1 MTDKQNFGEFIAAK
15 RMNQGISLRKM
26 AEQLDITAAY
36 LSDLEKNRRQ
46 PPEKPLLDKMANA
59 LFLTD
64 TERVNLYDMAGNLR
78 GEVSPDL
85 PKYIMENDVVRV
97 ALRKAKDKNINEE
110 AWLQFIQKIEDQT

>member
-1 MTDKQNFGEFIAAK
+1 MTDRQNFGEFITAT
-15 RMNQGISLRKM
+15 RMDQGISLRRM
-26 AEQLDITAAY
+26 AEQLGITAAY

-64 TERVNLYDMAGNLR
+64 AERVNLYDMAGNLR

-85 PKYIMENDVVRV
+85 PGYIMENDVVRV
-97 ALRKAKDKNINEE
+97 ALRKAKDKNISEE